1 MKKYGFPR
9 KLTEMVCEM
18 AVIDENE
25 TTDFFPVMTSVKQ
38 GCLGFLFLLM
48 IDCVMQQTVE
58 GERTRDSMELHYN
71 IGGPGF
77 C

>member
-1 MKKYGFPR
+1 
-9 KLTEMVCEM
+9 M

-25 TTDFFPVMTSVKQ
+25 TTDLFPVMTSVKQ

-48 IDCVMQQTVE
+48 MMMMQQTVE